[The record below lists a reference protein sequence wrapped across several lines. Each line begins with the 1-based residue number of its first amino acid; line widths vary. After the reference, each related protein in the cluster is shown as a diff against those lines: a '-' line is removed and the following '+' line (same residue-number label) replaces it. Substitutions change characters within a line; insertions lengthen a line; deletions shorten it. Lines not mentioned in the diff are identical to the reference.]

1 MKMSTSKSE
10 TLNGYSD
17 SWTEAMTLHSL
28 ATEETVKTLFSQI
41 PEAHQ
46 LAMAVIVLVVGLVLN
61 SIIFRCYFRVKS
73 SIARYIRV
81 FAVFDIFVILDAVSI
96 WIVPLYFESEK
107 TLLRVLNL
115 IMTVTI
121 NYSMLGPLFL
131 ALDRFLIVSFPHN
144 FQLHEKKMRGFKIAL
159 FLLTVVL
166 SSFNLFVVIQGL
178 DRRLVTIIV
187 TNFTLQFLAC
197 VVLYVII
204 VVKIVTSE
212 RKMKDSRHMAKG

>member
-1 MKMSTSKSE
+1 MSTSNSE

-73 SIARYIRV
+73 SIAPYIRV
-81 FAVFDIFVILDAVSI
+81 FAVFDCFVIMVAVSI
-96 WIVPLYFESEK
+96 WILSIYIAKQHPILYF
-107 TLLRVLNL
+107 LNL
-115 IMTVTI
+115 IISVSL
-121 NYSMLGPLFL
+121 NSSMLGPLFL

-144 FQLHEKKMRGFKIAL
+144 FQLHEKKVRGFKIAL
-159 FLLTVVL
+159 LLLEVIL
-166 SSFNLFVVIQGL
+166 SSHNFVEGAYQNVIVL
-178 DRRLVTIIV
+178 AMPVV
-187 TNFTLQFLAC
+187 YFVLQFLTC